1 MRIVFFGT
9 PEFAAHSLEKI
20 VNEGFNVVAVI
31 TAPDKPAGRG
41 RQLKSSEVKNCAIKL
56 NIPVLQPTNLK
67 SSDFIDDLT
76 KLNVDLGVVIAFRM
90 LPEAVWS
97 APKLGT
103 INLHAS
109 LLPNYRG
116 AAPIQHAII
125 QGETITGVTTFFLK
139 HEIDTG
145 DLIDQEE
152 VKIDLSDSGGALHDK
167 LMDVG
172 ADLMIQSLNKI
183 ASLGKDVP
191 TFPQVYH
198 ENLKT
203 ASKLNRDFCHLN
215 LSETT
220 LKIHN
225 KVRGL
230 CPYPS
235 AWIESPWGELK
246 ILETE
251 FATIDEQ
258 FIGNDLIFVVNK
270 KLYLK
275 CSDGQL
281 NVKMLQPQGKSRMD
295 ASSFINGLRL
305 Q

>member
-9 PEFAAHSLEKI
+9 PDFAAHSLERI
-20 VNEGFNVVAVI
+20 VNEGFNVVAVV
-31 TAPDKPAGRG
+31 TATDKPAGRG

-56 NIPVLQPTNLK
+56 NIPVLQPINLK
-67 SSDFIDDLT
+67 SLDFIDDLT

-97 APKLGT
+97 APKIGT

-116 AAPIQHAII
+116 AAPIQHVII
-125 QGETITGVTTFFLK
+125 QGEKITGVSTFFLK

-145 DLIDQEE
+145 DLIDQTE
-152 VKIDLSDSGGALHDK
+152 VEIELTETGGTLHDK

-172 ADLMIQSLNKI
+172 ADLMIQSLHKI
-183 ASLGKDVP
+183 ASLGKEVP

-220 LKIHN
+220 LQIHN

-246 ILETE
+246 ILQTE
-251 FATIDEQ
+251 FATLDAQ

-270 KLYLK
+270 KLYIK
-275 CSDGQL
+275 CNDGFL
-281 NVKMLQPQGKSRMD
+281 CIKMLQPQGKSRMD
-295 ASSFINGLRL
+295 ANSFINGFRL